1 MKKVLI
7 YIVLA
12 VALIGMLMNLDLLF
26 NMILNAI
33 IFIAVLGLILYGI
46 YYFFLLTPSQREY
59 KRALRKSKRKNPDRY
74 KRQ

>member
-12 VALIGMLMNLDLLF
+12 IALVGLLLNLDIVF

-33 IFIAVLGLILYGI
+33 IFIAVLGLILYAV

-59 KRALRKSKRKNPDRY
+59 KRALRKSKRKQPHRY
-74 KRQ
+74 KK